1 MASRAIEASIASWF
15 FSIVFSMLFLMS
27 SVDVGFK
34 DSFDWDTTPSSY
46 LLISSLR
53 AFLTSK
59 ATLSYLFYSSCMTGC
74 ASAGVGVE

>member
-1 MASRAIEASIASWF
+1 
-15 FSIVFSMLFLMS
+15 MLFLMS
-27 SVDVGFK
+27 SVEVGFK

-53 AFLTSK
+53 AFLISK
-59 ATLSYLFYSSCMTGC
+59 ATLSYLFYSACMTGC